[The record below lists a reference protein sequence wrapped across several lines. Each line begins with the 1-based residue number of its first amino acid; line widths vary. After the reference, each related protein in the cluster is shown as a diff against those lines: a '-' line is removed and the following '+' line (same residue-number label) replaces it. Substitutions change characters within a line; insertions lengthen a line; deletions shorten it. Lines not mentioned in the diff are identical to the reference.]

1 MLSSNIAYRNAIL
14 HILALLH
21 KISPTLDIWP
31 EKGALVH
38 VGVKYCIA

>member
-31 EKGALVH
+31 EKVHWFMLVLN
-38 VGVKYCIA
+38 IA